1 MRYSLLSRFRGCLIG
16 AALGGI
22 YGSDESEE
30 LAIWGRMAIL
40 GAESLIELG
49 RFDPNDWRQ
58 RFCSEFPNLDAVNA
72 APGVLEKFAEHRDP
86 ALPFDFSL
94 LKKPRPLPPTHN
106 GGRVS
111 ASFAEHRDPA
121 LSFNFS
127 PLEKFATP
135 GDPASSNF
143 SLPRRETVDTM
154 NCSAQG
160 ALIVSLPVSLFYHE
174 NEIILRQ
181 HLLSLAKIWY
191 DEPVSRDGA
200 LAIGYAIAQS
210 LQEKLNPFTLIPK
223 TITFLGKSPSRLAE
237 DLAQVQILL
246 QQGSGLE
253 RAVQM
258 HRRKAQLS
266 SSIALAFYC
275 FLSNLEDWRLSTSR
289 AARTGEQSQ
298 ITTTITGALSGAYN
312 STSGIPAPL
321 RTVLSVSGTE
331 PLTGWGMI
339 TAAQMLEL
347 SDNLLAIWSGVYDQ
361 AQQSNV
367 LTPVAAIAA
376 PQVMRARHEGTSLP
390 K

>member
-16 AALGGI
+16 AALGSI

-49 RFDPNDWRQ
+49 GFDPNDWHQ

-72 APGVLEKFAEHRDP
+72 APGVLEK
-86 ALPFDFSL
+86 
-94 LKKPRPLPPTHN
+94 PRPLPPTHN

-111 ASFAEHRDPA
+111 ASFATPSGFTVAPGGNPHDRADSPGDPA
-121 LSFNFS
+121 SSNFS

-143 SLPRRETVDTM
+143 SLPRRETVDTI

-223 TITFLGKSPSRLAE
+223 TITFLGKSPSRLVE

-253 RAVQM
+253 RAIQM
-258 HRRKAQLS
+258 HRRQAQPS

-275 FLSNLEDWRLSTSR
+275 FLSNLEDWRLSTLR

-331 PLTGWGMI
+331 PLTGWGMT

-347 SDNLLAIWSGVYDQ
+347 SGNLLAIWSGVYDQ

-390 K
+390 Q